1 MLQVTGIDLNPNSRE
16 EYLPGYTSHFPHIAS
31 RVQGAHYLAGTAP
44 WHWHESVELFYVRRG
59 AILYRTPH
67 CERVM
72 RAGSGGMVNS
82 NVLHS
87 TKILKPEADLELVL
101 HLFSPALVAGV
112 PGGTIEE
119 RYIRPLV
126 KDKSRELLVMD
137 AADPANEAALAL
149 LCRSFT
155 LDEAAY
161 GYELRLQSMLSEIW
175 LHMVRQADLKSGQPG
190 TEEKAATAAQEKIK
204 QMMVYVNT
212 HYAEKLTVPM
222 LAAAAFCSERE
233 CYRAFQSCLHTSPT
247 EYIRTVRLQSACKLL
262 LETDRTV
269 TDIAQCCGFGSSS
282 YFGTQLHAETGCT
295 PTEYRAK
302 WQNIEHGRLAFCH
315 RARYND
321 GGV

>member
-1 MLQVTGIDLNPNSRE
+1 MLQVTGIDLNPDSRE
-16 EYLPGYTSHFPHIAS
+16 EYLPGYTPHFPHITS
-31 RVQGAHYLAGTAP
+31 CVQGARYLAGKAP

-87 TKILKPEADLELVL
+87 TQILKPEADLELVL

-119 RYIRPLV
+119 RYVRPLV
-126 KDKSRELLVMD
+126 QDKNRELLVLD
-137 AADPANEAALAL
+137 AADPANESTLAL
-149 LCRSFT
+149 LRRSFT
-155 LDEAAY
+155 LDETAY

-175 LHMVRQADLKSGQPG
+175 LHLARQADLKSCQPRA
-190 TEEKAATAAQEKIK
+190 EEKVATAAQEKLK

-222 LAAAAFCSERE
+222 LAAATFCSERE

-247 EYIRTVRLQSACKLL
+247 DYIRTVRLQSACKLL

-269 TDIAQCCGFGSSS
+269 TDIAQSCGFSSSS
-282 YFGTQLHAETGCT
+282 YFGAQLHIETGCT

-302 WQNIEHGRLAFCH
+302 WQNL
-315 RARYND
+315 D
-321 GGV
+321 T

>member
-1 MLQVTGIDLNPNSRE
+1 MLHVTGIDLNPDSRE
-16 EYLPGYTSHFPHIAS
+16 EHLPGYTPRFPHIAS
-31 RVQGAHYLAGTAP
+31 CVQGTSYFGGKAP
-44 WHWHESVELFYVRRG
+44 WHWHESVELFYVRKG

-67 CERVM
+67 CEHVM

-87 TKILKPEADLELVL
+87 TQILKPEADLELVL

-112 PGGTIEE
+112 PGGTVEE
-119 RYIRPLV
+119 QYVRPLV
-126 KDKSRELLVMD
+126 GDKGRELILL
-137 AADPANEAALAL
+137 DPADTETLTL
-149 LCRSFT
+149 LRQSFD

-161 GYELRLQSMLSEIW
+161 GYELRLQAMLSEIW
-175 LHMVRQADLKSGQPG
+175 LRLAAQSRPCPCA
-190 TEEKAATAAQEKIK
+190 EERSATAAQQKLK

-212 HYAEKLTVPM
+212 HYAEKITVPM

-247 EYIRTVRLQSACKLL
+247 DYIRTVRLQSACKLL

-269 TDIAQCCGFGSSS
+269 TDIAQSCGFGTSS
-282 YFGTQLHAETGCT
+282 YFGVQLHEETGYT

-302 WQNIEHGRLAFCH
+302 WQNL
-315 RARYND
+315 D
-321 GGV
+321 T